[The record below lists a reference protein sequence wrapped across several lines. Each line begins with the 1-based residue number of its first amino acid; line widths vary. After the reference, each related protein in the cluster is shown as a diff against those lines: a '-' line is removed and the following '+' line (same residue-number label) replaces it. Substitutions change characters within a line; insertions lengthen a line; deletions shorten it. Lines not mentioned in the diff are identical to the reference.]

1 MTELFY
7 KRTKCR
13 LCHSKEFDLVLPLTP
28 TPVGMD
34 YVKSDRLNEV
44 QEVYDLDLYLCR
56 NCGHAQILDV
66 VSAETIFKDYPYLSS
81 SSLGL
86 PEHFQKYAEE
96 VIEKIQPEPGS
107 LVVDIGCN
115 DSTLL
120 NAMHSKGMRALGIEP
135 VPEIARK
142 ASVGGVEVLPEYF
155 TVELANKI
163 KNERSAASIITANNL
178 FADIDDLDELTQGI
192 HDLLAPD
199 GVLVIEFGYIVD
211 LIERMIFDYIYHEHR
226 SYFGVTPLSAFFNR
240 YEMEL
245 IDVEPQATK
254 GGSLRCTAQLAGGP
268 RPVSPSVGKFVEL
281 EEKLGV
287 TKPEIYKE
295 FVQRIDA
302 LKNELVTLLK
312 DLKAQGKTI
321 AGYGASVTVST
332 LIYHFGIAEFLEFI
346 VDDNPIMQGRFS
358 PGYHIP
364 VFPSDALYEKKPDYV
379 VVLAWRFAEPIMS
392 KHPDYLKQGGH
403 FIIPV
408 PKVEV
413 K

>member
-1 MTELFY
+1 MSESFY
-7 KRTKCR
+7 KRTECR
-13 LCHSKEFDLVLPLTP
+13 LCHSKDLDLVLPLTP

-34 YVKSDRLNEV
+34 YVKSDRLNEH
-44 QEVYDLDLYLCR
+44 QQVYDLDLYLCR
-56 NCGHAQILDV
+56 NCGHAQLLDV

-86 PEHFQKYAEE
+86 PEHFQKYAQE
-96 VIEKIQPEPGS
+96 VLGKIKPEPGS

-120 NAMHSKGMRALGIEP
+120 SAMNQKGMRALGIEP

-155 TVELANKI
+155 TVELANQI
-163 KNERSAASIITANNL
+163 KTERSAASIITANNL

-268 RPVSPSVGKFVEL
+268 RPVSPSVGKFREL

-287 TKPEIYKE
+287 TKPAIYKE
-295 FVQRIDA
+295 FVRRIDA
-302 LKNELVTLLK
+302 LKNELVTLLT
-312 DLKAQGKTI
+312 DLKSQGKTI
-321 AGYGASVTVST
+321 AGYGASVTVTT

-346 VDDNPIMQGRFS
+346 VDDNPIMQHRFS

-364 VFPSDALYEKKPDYV
+364 VFPSDAIYEKKPDYV
-379 VVLAWRFAEPIMS
+379 VILAWRFADPIIS

-408 PKVEV
+408 PNVEV